1 MKKIEKK
8 IGLFKTKSAALK
20 DAKSRRKYADNDISP
35 TYTVFYRVEKTKKP
49 KDPKKPGYYVIQTS
63 REKSNRAKQQARR
76 NRTR

>member
-20 DAKSRRKYADNDISP
+20 DAKARRKNADNDISP
-35 TYTVFYRVEKTKKP
+35 TYSRFYRVEKTKKP
-49 KDPKKPGYYVIQTS
+49 KDAKKPGYYVIQTS
-63 REKSNRAKQQARR
+63 REKSNRAKQQARK